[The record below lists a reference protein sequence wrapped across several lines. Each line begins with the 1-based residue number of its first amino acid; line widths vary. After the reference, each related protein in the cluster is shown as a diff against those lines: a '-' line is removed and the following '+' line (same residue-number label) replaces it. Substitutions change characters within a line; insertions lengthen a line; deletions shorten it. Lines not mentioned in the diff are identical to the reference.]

1 MRARF
6 SPMLLRLE
14 GISKSFGDR
23 ALFSG
28 VDLTISAGDRVGL
41 VGPNGTGKST
51 LLGIAAGDDSQD
63 AGRRSTARGVRVGTL
78 CQEIDPTKRH
88 TVREE
93 AASALQRLDDLEREL
108 RLLEE
113 QMARLGR
120 EGSEI
125 PRSVA
130 ERYDRVHGSFSHE
143 GGFEREARVERV
155 LAGLGFEP
163 EDRSRALCTFSGGW
177 LMRVELAKLLL
188 SDPDVLLLDEPTNH
202 LDLPSIQ
209 WFEETLAEFAGGA
222 IVISHDRTFL
232 RRHVD
237 RVAELEGGRFTL
249 YQGGYDRYLAEREAR
264 REELLARKRTQ
275 DQKIAAA
282 ERFIERFR
290 AKATKARQVQS
301 RVKALDKIERVEVEP
316 RSRRR
321 IRFRIPAPA
330 RSGAIV
336 MELESVFKS
345 YGETRVYEG
354 IDLRIARG
362 DRVALVGPNGAGK
375 STLLRILAGVLPVDA
390 GRRTPGHR
398 VEAAF
403 YAQHQVEA
411 LTESRTVLKELGS
424 IAATDDYPRLR
435 SHLGAFLFSGEDVEK
450 KVAVLSGGEKARLA
464 LAKMLLRPSNL
475 LVLDEPTNH
484 LDVEACEVLEQ
495 ALQQYQGTLV
505 LITHDRS
512 FINALANRVI
522 EVRSGRLREFLG
534 NYDDYLRKS
543 EERARAPESRGAL
556 PGHGRH
562 QAASAEGARSEAKPS
577 EVQKAGS
584 PESMETRPTE
594 EDAPLSH
601 KERRRLE
608 RERRKAR
615 EKAERRVQAIEAAI
629 LEQESAVEALGWKL
643 GDPEIY
649 RDAERV
655 RSLESERA
663 ALRETIE
670 ELYAEWERLA
680 AEIESIDQ
688 APPAQEP
695 PTGTIR

>member
-1 MRARF
+1 MQARF

-23 ALFSG
+23 MLFSG
-28 VDLTISAGDRVGL
+28 VDLTVNVGNRVGL
-41 VGPNGTGKST
+41 VGANGTGKTT
-51 LLGIAAGDDSQD
+51 LLGIAAGDESQD
-63 AGRRSTARGVRVGTL
+63 GGRRSVARGVRIAML
-78 CQEIDPTKRH
+78 RQEIDPTQRH

-93 AASALQRLDDLEREL
+93 AASALRRLDDLEREL

-113 QMARLGR
+113 RMASLGR

-125 PRSVA
+125 PRALA
-130 ERYDRVHGSFSHE
+130 ERYDRVHGSFSNE
-143 GGFEREARVERV
+143 GGFERESRIEQV
-155 LAGLGFEP
+155 LAGLGFDSD
-163 EDRSRALCTFSGGW
+163 DRGRALCSFSGGW

-188 SDPDVLLLDEPTNH
+188 SEPDVLLLDEPTNH

-209 WFEETLAEFAGGA
+209 WFEETLAEFKGGV

-237 RVAELEGGRFTL
+237 QVAELEGGRFRT
-249 YQGGYDRYLAEREAR
+249 YQGGYDRYLVDREAR

-301 RVKALDKIERVEVEP
+301 RVKALDKIERVEIEP

-321 IRFRIPAPA
+321 IRLRIPAPA
-330 RSGAIV
+330 RAGAIV
-336 MELESVFKS
+336 MELEGVFKG

-390 GRRTPGHR
+390 GRRIPGHR
-398 VEAAF
+398 IEAAF

-411 LTESRTVLKELGS
+411 LLESRTVLEELES
-424 IAATDDYPRLR
+424 VATTDDHPRLR
-435 SHLGAFLFSGEDVEK
+435 SHLGAFLFSGDEVQK

-464 LAKMLLRPSNL
+464 LGKMLLRPSNL

-484 LDVEACEVLEQ
+484 LDLEACEVLEQ

-512 FINALANRVI
+512 FINALATRVI
-522 EVRSGRLREFLG
+522 EVRSGRLREFIG
-534 NYDDYLRKS
+534 NYDDYLRKA
-543 EERARAPESRGAL
+543 EELERAPATRGAV
-556 PGHGRH
+556 PGHGRRE
-562 QAASAEGARSEAKPS
+562 AEAGPATEPAPS
-577 EVQKAGS
+577 
-584 PESMETRPTE
+584 
-594 EDAPLSH
+594 SH
-601 KERRRLE
+601 KEQRRLE
-608 RERRKAR
+608 RERRRAR
-615 EKAERRVQAIEAAI
+615 EKAERRVQVIEAAI
-629 LEQESAVEALGWKL
+629 LEKESKVEALGWKL
-643 GDPEIY
+643 GDPEIH
-649 RDAERV
+649 RDAEQV
-655 RSLESERA
+655 RGLESERG
-663 ALRETIE
+663 ALREAIE
-670 ELYAEWERLA
+670 ELYGEWERLA

-688 APPAQEP
+688 APP
-695 PTGTIR
+695 G

>member
-1 MRARF
+1 MQARF

-23 ALFSG
+23 MLFSG
-28 VDLTISAGDRVGL
+28 VDLTVNVGNRVGL
-41 VGPNGTGKST
+41 VGANGTGKTT
-51 LLGIAAGDDSQD
+51 LLGIAAGDESQD
-63 AGRRSTARGVRVGTL
+63 GGRRSVARGVRIAML
-78 CQEIDPTKRH
+78 RQEIDPTQRH

-93 AASALQRLDDLEREL
+93 AASALRRLDDLEREL

-113 QMARLGR
+113 RMASLGR

-125 PRSVA
+125 PRALA
-130 ERYDRVHGSFSHE
+130 ERYDRVHGSFSNE
-143 GGFEREARVERV
+143 GGFERESRIEQV
-155 LAGLGFEP
+155 LAGLGFDSD
-163 EDRSRALCTFSGGW
+163 DRGRALCTFSGGW

-188 SDPDVLLLDEPTNH
+188 SEPDVLLLDEPTNH

-209 WFEETLAEFAGGA
+209 WFEETLAEFKGGV

-237 RVAELEGGRFTL
+237 QVAELEGGRFRT
-249 YQGGYDRYLAEREAR
+249 YQGGYDRYLVDREAR

-301 RVKALDKIERVEVEP
+301 RVKALDKIERVEIEP

-321 IRFRIPAPA
+321 IRLRIPAPA
-330 RSGAIV
+330 RAGAIV
-336 MELESVFKS
+336 MELEGVFKG

-390 GRRTPGHR
+390 GRRIPGHR
-398 VEAAF
+398 IEAAF

-411 LTESRTVLKELGS
+411 LLESRTVLEELES
-424 IAATDDYPRLR
+424 VATTDDHPRLR
-435 SHLGAFLFSGEDVEK
+435 SHLGAFLFSGDEVQK

-464 LAKMLLRPSNL
+464 LGKMLLRPSNL

-484 LDVEACEVLEQ
+484 LDLEACEVLEQ

-512 FINALANRVI
+512 FINALATRVI
-522 EVRSGRLREFLG
+522 EVRSGRLREFIG
-534 NYDDYLRKS
+534 NYDDYLRKA
-543 EERARAPESRGAL
+543 EELERAPATRGAV
-556 PGHGRH
+556 PGHGRRE
-562 QAASAEGARSEAKPS
+562 AEAGPATEPAPS
-577 EVQKAGS
+577 
-584 PESMETRPTE
+584 
-594 EDAPLSH
+594 SH
-601 KERRRLE
+601 KEQRRLE
-608 RERRKAR
+608 RERRRAR
-615 EKAERRVQAIEAAI
+615 EKAERRVQVIEAAI
-629 LEQESAVEALGWKL
+629 LEKESKVEALGWKL
-643 GDPEIY
+643 GDPEIH
-649 RDAERV
+649 RDAEQV
-655 RSLESERA
+655 RGLESERG
-663 ALRETIE
+663 ALREAIE
-670 ELYAEWERLA
+670 ELYGEWERLA

-688 APPAQEP
+688 APP
-695 PTGTIR
+695 G